1 MLLGEEKGSFIAKNL
16 TLQGGGHP
24 SRDAVFQT
32 IRRCKEK
39 GWYPG
44 KGMGKSTGRTPDIS
58 EHQKAEVARVLMEGG
73 ESGERL
79 LFGRPS
85 IELAGRT
92 QGPSMPSIA
101 CLPRFL

>member
-1 MLLGEEKGSFIAKNL
+1 MLLGEETGFVIAKNY

-24 SRDAVFQT
+24 SGDALFQM
-32 IRRCKEK
+32 IRRCKEN

-85 IELAGRT
+85 LELAGDR
-92 QGPSMPSIA
+92 P
-101 CLPRFL
+101 